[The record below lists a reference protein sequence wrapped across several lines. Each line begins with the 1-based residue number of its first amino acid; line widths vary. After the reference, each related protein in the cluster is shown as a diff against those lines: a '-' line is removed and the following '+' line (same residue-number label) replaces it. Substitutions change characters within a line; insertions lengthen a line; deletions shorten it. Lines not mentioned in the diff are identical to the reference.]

1 MPLRHIPAAL
11 ELDSSA
17 VGPLVP
23 APFVTRHPVDHR
35 EPPAATARWHPVNPP
50 LPAVDDFVH
59 ASILAPLPAPSLL
72 VDAANREEV
81 LAELV

>member
-1 MPLRHIPAAL
+1 MPLRYIPAAP
-11 ELDSSA
+11 EVASSA

-23 APFVTRHPVDHR
+23 VPFVTRHPEDHR
-35 EPPAATARWHPVNPP
+35 ESTAATDRWHPVNPP